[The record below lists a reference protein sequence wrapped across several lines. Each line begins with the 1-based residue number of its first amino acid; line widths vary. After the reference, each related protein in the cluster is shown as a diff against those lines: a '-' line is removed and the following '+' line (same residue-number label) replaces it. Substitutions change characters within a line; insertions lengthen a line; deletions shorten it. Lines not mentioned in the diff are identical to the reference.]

1 MKKLLR
7 LICLLLLGAA
17 MQLGFTAALAE
28 VGASYCPT
36 GPDNRHAGSGGIC
49 DYCGEPMPGSHTHTK
64 ATKEPIPPT
73 CVNVGFEGCVY
84 CQVCGQ
90 ILTDWR
96 IVPPTGQHTPRT
108 VPGRAPACTEEG
120 LTEGAVCADCGA
132 VIKPQE
138 GIPAKGHTGKTVP
151 GRDSSCAEEGLTE
164 GVSCA
169 DCGLVIKAQERIPVK
184 EHNKTVL
191 AGFEATC
198 TQSGFTDGLGCSVC
212 GKVFEYRQLIPKKG
226 HKIAYEKGKPASCD
240 EGGVRGR
247 GYCPVCGITLEQQRT
262 LSAHGH
268 RWSEWQA
275 VNEQASEM
283 GTVERRVCDFN
294 SGHVEYRIV
303 PKPDSAGNGEG
314 SVLGDYDIKLRY
326 DENQERIEF
335 QLEAGKIIYLD
346 IWEFEDEEA
355 AQSKWN
361 QFLDELEYYFKYE
374 SLYIKAAVFLLDEV
388 IHYPEVERKVKEF
401 GDNLLEKIKGTKDYW
416 MENLVSPF
424 FGNIKEAIEYDIADI
439 KYYLGEAKDRLG
451 TGWNNFWKEA
461 GYLGGTM
468 EEKFENLVD
477 KFKNKPGEI
486 VGNVEKVM
494 DIAKEAAQKAKEA
507 AEEAARKAK
516 QAAEEK
522 ARRIEEEAKKAKE
535 AAEEAA
541 RKAKQ
546 AAEEKAR
553 KAKEAAEEAAR
564 KAKQAAEEA
573 ARKAEEAARKAAE
586 EAKKTAEKVAD
597 TVKETTEKVVE
608 AVKETAEKVGGFFKK
623 LFRR

>member
-1 MKKLLR
+1 
-7 LICLLLLGAA
+7 
-17 MQLGFTAALAE
+17 
-28 VGASYCPT
+28 
-36 GPDNRHAGSGGIC
+36 
-49 DYCGEPMPGSHTHTK
+49 
-64 ATKEPIPPT
+64 
-73 CVNVGFEGCVY
+73 
-84 CQVCGQ
+84 
-90 ILTDWR
+90 
-96 IVPPTGQHTPRT
+96 
-108 VPGRAPACTEEG
+108 
-120 LTEGAVCADCGA
+120 
-132 VIKPQE
+132 
-138 GIPAKGHTGKTVP
+138 
-151 GRDSSCAEEGLTE
+151 
-164 GVSCA
+164 
-169 DCGLVIKAQERIPVK
+169 
-184 EHNKTVL
+184 
-191 AGFEATC
+191 
-198 TQSGFTDGLGCSVC
+198 
-212 GKVFEYRQLIPKKG
+212 
-226 HKIAYEKGKPASCD
+226 
-240 EGGVRGR
+240 
-247 GYCPVCGITLEQQRT
+247 
-262 LSAHGH
+262 
-268 RWSEWQA
+268 
-275 VNEQASEM
+275 M

-388 IHYPEVERKVKEF
+388 IHYPEVERKVKDF
-401 GDNLLEKIKGTKDYW
+401 GSNLLEKIKGTKDYW

-522 ARRIEEEAKKAKE
+522 AR
-535 AAEEAA
+535 
-541 RKAKQ
+541 
-546 AAEEKAR
+546 

-586 EAKKTAEKVAD
+586 EAKKAAEKVAD